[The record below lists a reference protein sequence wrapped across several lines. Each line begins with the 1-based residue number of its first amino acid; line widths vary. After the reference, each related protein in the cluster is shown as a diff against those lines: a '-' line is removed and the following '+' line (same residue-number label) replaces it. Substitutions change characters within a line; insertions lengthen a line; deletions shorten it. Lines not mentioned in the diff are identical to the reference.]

1 MAQNITLDEAA
12 EKLGITPAEMNKRLK
27 TDPEF
32 QRLSQIRDGST
43 IRFKLAAIEELARQL
58 GMASEDGL
66 PLAPT
71 GGELGSDDFKVPG
84 IGDKKKPAG
93 DDAPLDLGDGS
104 GSDEV
109 FSLTEEPQ
117 KPAPKSG
124 KLAPSKGDSDVRL
137 DDSKPKGKSGS
148 DENVQ
153 TVELALDLSGPGSAV
168 IKGGSSAKLS
178 TPKSPSSGKL
188 SLGGSSAS
196 TRPPDSSEF
205 ELSLDADSDVF
216 DLQMNSEGGD
226 EVDIGSLPKDKSA
239 KASKSGINLND
250 PADSGISLEK
260 GKKADK
266 GKADKK
272 KADDEGTD
280 VDFELSL
287 DSSAVASSTKLGA
300 PKSGK
305 LVLDS
310 DSDSEFELTLD
321 DSSGSSLEQAA
332 LGEGAEKNEDDK
344 GDIFETDFEIPPMSD
359 ESGSEAVAVDS
370 DTDLDKNDFE
380 LESDSSEESGSEV
393 VVLEDEEDAPKAK
406 KGAKAKPKK
415 LVAEE
420 ADVDLEDEVEDD
432 SSAAGALKGAKGK
445 KRDEDEDDADAVPA
459 GTVDRPTQPWG
470 VVPVLFLFP
479 SLAFVL
485 IGAIMG
491 YELLNTMWGY
501 QQPKKPTAPLTN
513 AIAGVFGMELKDQ

>member
-1 MAQNITLDEAA
+1 MAQQMITLEEAA
-12 EKLGITPAEMNKRLK
+12 EKLGITPEEMKKRLK
-27 TDPEF
+27 TDSEF
-32 QRLSQIRDGST
+32 KRLSQIRDGNT
-43 IRFKLAAIEELARQL
+43 VRFKASAIEELARQL

-66 PLAPT
+66 SLAPV
-71 GGELGSDDFKVPG
+71 GGGDLGSDDFKVPVAG
-84 IGDKKKPAG
+84 STAKKKPAG
-93 DDAPLDLGDGS
+93 DDIPLDLGDGS

-109 FSLTEEPQ
+109 FSLTEEPP

-137 DDSKPKGKSGS
+137 DGSKPKSQPG
-148 DENVQ
+148 ENAQ
-153 TVELALDLSGPGSAV
+153 TEELALDLSGPGSAV

-178 TPKSPSSGKL
+178 APKSPSSGKL

-205 ELSLDADSDVF
+205 ELSLDADSDDF
-216 DLQMNSEGGD
+216 DLQMNNDAD
-226 EVDIGSLPKDKSA
+226 EVDIGTLPKEKSP

-260 GKKADK
+260 GKKGDA
-266 GKADKK
+266 GKAGKK
-272 KADDEGTD
+272 KDDSSSGSD

-287 DSSAVASSTKLGA
+287 DSSAVASGTKLGA

-321 DSSGSSLEQAA
+321 DSSGSSLEHAA
-332 LGEGAEKNEDDK
+332 LGEGGKKDEAADK
-344 GDIFETDFEIPPMSD
+344 GDIFETDFEIPPMQD
-359 ESGSEAVAVDS
+359 ESGSEAVAVES
-370 DTDLDKNDFE
+370 DTDLDKADFE
-380 LESDSSEESGSEV
+380 IESDSSEESGSEV
-393 VVLEDEEDAPKAK
+393 VVLEDEDAPKAK
-406 KGAKAKPKK
+406 KGPKAKK

-420 ADVDLEDEVEDD
+420 ADVDLEDEADEE
-432 SSAAGALKGAKGK
+432 SAAGALKGAKGK
-445 KRDEDEDDADAVPA
+445 KRGDEDEDEDETVPA
-459 GTVDRPTQPWG
+459 GTVDRPTKPWG

-485 IGAIMG
+485 VGAIMG

-513 AIAGVFGMELKDQ
+513 AIAGAFGMELKDQ